1 MFEPIF
7 WESWCKYLK
16 TVYCFIIKLA
26 SMRLLAMLFSRCEQQ
41 KSLSFLLTWGIVED
55 KHLPFVSLL
64 RTTAYD
70 QRWDGNLNAYL
81 LFGILYRSVLD
92 VFFSSYNSA
101 FKIDFIMACRFVLNK
116 PHKYISFWYST
127 KFVYLFCDWFPAI
140 YMTEFILNW
149 NTQVLS
155 SIIYTNFLS
164 SPPGDGLL
172 ISEWVTTKCVR
183 NFETVH
189 VHTFFDRARWITPSI
204 SSERQNIIE
213 LILQH

>member
-1 MFEPIF
+1 M
-7 WESWCKYLK
+7 
-16 TVYCFIIKLA
+16 
-26 SMRLLAMLFSRCEQQ
+26 
-41 KSLSFLLTWGIVED
+41 
-55 KHLPFVSLL
+55 
-64 RTTAYD
+64 YD

-92 VFFSSYNSA
+92 VYFNSYSSA
-101 FKIDFIMACRFVLNK
+101 FKIDSIMAWRFVLK
-116 PHKYISFWYST
+116 THTYISFWHFT

-155 SIIYTNFLS
+155 PIIHTNFLS

-183 NFETVH
+183 KIGMVH
-189 VHTFFDRARWITPSI
+189 VHTFFGRSRWITPSI
-204 SSERQNIIE
+204 SSSEWLTIIE